1 MNRKG
6 ISIAESMVAASLL
19 SMTCA
24 YLCPTLTNSVR
35 AISKSHLR
43 YSHTLEA
50 EKDMEETRHTPFDLL
65 SDHDDLKVFSMDVDT
80 KSLEVDHKGIVLHAV
95 RSRY

>member
-6 ISIAESMVAASLL
+6 ISIAESIVAASLL

-24 YLCPTLTNSVR
+24 YLCPMLINS
-35 AISKSHLR
+35 AKTISESHLR
-43 YSHTLEA
+43 YSYTLEA
-50 EKDMEETRHTPFDLL
+50 EKEMEEARQTPFDLL
-65 SDHDDLKVFSMDVDT
+65 SDHYDLKVFSMDVNT
-80 KSLEVDHKGIVLHAV
+80 KSLEIAHKGIVLHAV

>member
-6 ISIAESMVAASLL
+6 ISIAESIVAVSLL

-24 YLCPTLTNSVR
+24 YLCPMLIHSAKT
-35 AISKSHLR
+35 ISESHIR

-50 EKDMEETRHTPFDLL
+50 EKEMEETRQTPFNLL
-65 SDHDDLKVFSMDVDT
+65 SDHDGLKVFSMDGNT
-80 KSLEVDHKGIVLHAV
+80 RSLEITHKGIKLYAI